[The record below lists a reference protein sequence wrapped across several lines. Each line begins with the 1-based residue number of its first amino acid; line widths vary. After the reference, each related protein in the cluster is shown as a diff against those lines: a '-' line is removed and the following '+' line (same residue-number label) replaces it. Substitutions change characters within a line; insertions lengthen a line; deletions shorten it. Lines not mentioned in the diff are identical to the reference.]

1 MNFGTSGL
9 RGLADEMTD
18 EVCASH
24 VQAFLTYLGRRERPT
39 ELLVG
44 RDLRPSS
51 PRIAIACGAAAA
63 GLGVRAIDCG
73 VVPTPALAL
82 EAALRRSPAVM
93 VTGSH
98 TPFDRN
104 GLKFYRA
111 DGEIGKDDEA
121 GIIASLSSEPPRLVA
136 PSFEPLEG
144 VGERYVAR
152 YVEFF
157 GPGRLSGMRVGVY
170 LHSAAGRDL
179 LVEVLRRL
187 GADVVPL
194 GRSDDFVPVDTE
206 ALDPATTALLRDWV
220 VRNRLDALVSTD
232 GDGDRPITV
241 DERGHLLRG
250 DTIGILAAHILG
262 ADAVAAPINVST
274 ALDRSGWFPRV
285 RRTRIGSPYVIAAM
299 AGLAREGARLPVA
312 FEANGGFLLGR
323 QIATPQARL
332 AALPTR
338 DALLPICALLA
349 EAADREIP
357 LSRLLGAL
365 PERATASD
373 RLRDVDPRVSA
384 TLIGELAGNPDM
396 RSRFAETVA
405 GAAVR
410 RTDLL
415 DGVQMELDSGD
426 IIHLRASGNA
436 PELRCYG
443 ESATPERAARLV
455 DRALRRAGQLLTA
468 PAAPR

>member
-9 RGLADEMTD
+9 RGLTTEMTD

-24 VQAFLTYLGRRERPT
+24 VQAFLAHIAQREPPT

-51 PRIAIACGAAAA
+51 PRIALACAAAA
-63 GLGVRAIDCG
+63 ASLGVRAIDCG
-73 VVPTPALAL
+73 IVPTPALAL
-82 EAALRRSPAVM
+82 EAAFRRSPAVM

-104 GLKFYRA
+104 GLKFYQP

-121 GIIASLSSEPPRLVA
+121 GILARLSSEPARLVE
-136 PSFEPLEG
+136 PIFETVDG
-144 VGERYVAR
+144 VGDRYVDR
-152 YVEFF
+152 YVDFF
-157 GPGRLSGMRVGVY
+157 GTGRLPQKRVGVY

-187 GADVVPL
+187 GADVVLL
-194 GRSDDFVPVDTE
+194 GRSDDFVPIDTE
-206 ALDPATTALLRDWV
+206 AIDPATTSRLRDWV

-232 GDGDRPITV
+232 GDGDRPIMV
-241 DERGHLLRG
+241 DERGRVLRG

-274 ALDRSGWFPRV
+274 TLDRTGWFPRV
-285 RRTRIGSPYVIAAM
+285 RRSRIGSPYVIAAM
-299 AGLAREGARLPVA
+299 AALAREGAHLPVA
-312 FEANGGFLLGR
+312 FEANGGFILGR
-323 QIATPQARL
+323 PIATPRARL

-349 EAADREIP
+349 EAADRRIA
-357 LSRLLGAL
+357 LSRLVEAL
-365 PERATASD
+365 PKRATASD
-373 RLRDVDPRVSA
+373 RLPDVDPKVSA
-384 TLIGELAGNPDM
+384 TLIGTLAGSSEM
-396 RSRFAETVA
+396 RSRFTDAVA
-405 GAAVR
+405 GAEVR
-410 RTDLL
+410 RTGLL

-436 PELRCYG
+436 PELRCYA
-443 ESATPERAARLV
+443 ESTTQPRAARLV
-455 DRALRRAGQLLTA
+455 DRALRRAKQLMSESA
-468 PAAPR
+468 EPR